1 MKEKVVTSYYDYMC
15 SLKRVL
21 HKNDNFRETTRIRMI
36 ICKRPVHLH
45 DHLQPRKGHEKCI
58 IETFHNEI
66 KRVLKIK
73 ESNFNEYNGSKK
85 FIFAYG
91 GHPPLPPGQPDRKIS
106 LFFATSLK

>member
-58 IETFHNEI
+58 IETQYGEMYF
-66 KRVLKIK
+66 
-73 ESNFNEYNGSKK
+73 EYQRMSTINNGSENHTV
-85 FIFAYG
+85 A
-91 GHPPLPPGQPDRKIS
+91 
-106 LFFATSLK
+106 

>member
-1 MKEKVVTSYYDYMC
+1 MKEKVVTSYDYMC

-73 ESNFNEYNGSKK
+73 ESNFNANNGSK
-85 FIFAYG
+85 FLYLLTEVT
-91 GHPPLPPGQPDRKIS
+91 PPSRLVSLTVKYPFSLRLP
-106 LFFATSLK
+106 